1 MRLPSSETGIVRRLL
16 YRSAP
21 ARLEG
26 RFRLVGGIH
35 VYERFAANSEAP
47 VVVLVHSMGAGSGAV
62 AHLRCSSLWFG
73 GAFRGYDVRG
83 VA

>member
-26 RFRLVGGIH
+26 RFRLVGGIRA
-35 VYERFAANSEAP
+35 ERFAANGEAP

>member
-1 MRLPSSETGIVRRLL
+1 MRLPSSETGIRRLL
-16 YRSAP
+16 YRRAP
-21 ARLEG
+21 ARLKG
-26 RFRLVGGIH
+26 RFRLVGGIR
-35 VYERFAANSEAP
+35 VERFAPNGEAP
-47 VVVLVHSMGAGSGAV
+47 VVVLVHSVGAGSGAV